1 MKWWQHIPLSWGA
14 HVHED
19 LVFVHHRTNKSTFVK
34 SFDSTDGAGH
44 RLLGSTDPQKTPRAR
59 TRLREWHC
67 QFG

>member
-34 SFDSTDGAGH
+34 KF
-44 RLLGSTDPQKTPRAR
+44 
-59 TRLREWHC
+59 
-67 QFG
+67 